1 MDRWY
6 WCYLNFRLYYF
17 KVVPFLFLKTR
28 KIEPSVALGADVG
41 GQVEGVV
48 LEPGEEGGQS
58 LADLTTVP
66 LDARKSEDFQNFC
79 WLF

>member
-1 MDRWY
+1 M
-6 WCYLNFRLYYF
+6 
-17 KVVPFLFLKTR
+17 KTR

-79 WLF
+79 